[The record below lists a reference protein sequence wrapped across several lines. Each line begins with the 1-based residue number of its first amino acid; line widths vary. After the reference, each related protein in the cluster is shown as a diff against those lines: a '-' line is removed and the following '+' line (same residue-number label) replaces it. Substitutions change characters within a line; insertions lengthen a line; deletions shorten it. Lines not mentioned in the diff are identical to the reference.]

1 MSDDVVFVVT
11 IVAAVSSGVLAGLL
25 FAFSSFVMRGL
36 RALPPAQGIV
46 AMQSINAAVNN
57 AVFMIAFVGTAI
69 VNLIAVIIA
78 FVRWGEPEA
87 IYLLVGGLLYVVGVF
102 GMTMVYHQPRNL
114 ALATVDPAGDDA
126 AGTWTRYAAEWTT
139 WNHIRTFA
147 GVAAAVVLSVALSV
161 D

>member
-36 RALPPAQGIV
+36 RALPPAQGI
-46 AMQSINAAVNN
+46 ASMQSINAAVNN
-57 AVFMIAFVGTAI
+57 PVFLAAFVGTAI
-69 VNLIAVIIA
+69 VNLVAVITA

-102 GMTMVYHQPRNL
+102 GMTAVYHQPRNL
-114 ALATVDPAGDDA
+114 ALASVDPVADDA
-126 AGTWTRYAAEWTT
+126 AETWERYAVEWTT
-139 WNHIRTFA
+139 WNHVRTFA
-147 GVAAAVVLSVALSV
+147 GVAAAIVLSVALTV
-161 D
+161 V